1 MKKIFS
7 FFLALTAVMAI
18 NAATFTKVTTAPADW
33 SGQYL
38 IVYENSA
45 TEAYVFNGKDASQ
58 NFTTVAITDGA
69 ITSDNLS
76 ASVAQIASMEGGYSL
91 SFEGKFLSG
100 NATKNTISITGTPV
114 AHSIAIVNDSV
125 VLKSNNSPLQFN
137 PGSTI
142 TNGVETGIR
151 FRYYYKAKQKSIQL
165 YKLTEGEILPPEP
178 VQYDTISVT
187 EARARIASNNLGACY
202 VEGIVATFPSDP
214 GTYGNTIFWLTDIE
228 NETDSLQGYR
238 IAGLNNAVIADQAS
252 IPFTKGDHVLLYAS
266 SLKNYQG
273 KYEIDGGYLA
283 EILSSEITRQEFEYT
298 SGVVTFDSRDGI
310 MTIQMGEDFS
320 AEVETSSVAAFAGT
334 YATAMTIGDVTLPED
349 AKIKFTFVKV
359 ENGAHIYHVSMVYTV
374 EETKVQYVINSDV
387 AFTSDDT
394 SFGTIDDGSNAPV
407 ITCAEANAW
416 AQGKSD
422 NTKSTVDYVVY
433 GYFIKYGT
441 ATNNPGQYDPEKG
454 YATFYLDDNA
464 AAEKGAF
471 QAYKCE
477 PADPSYTSPAVG
489 DIVAV
494 RGKLQAYKN
503 SCEIAG
509 GKYER
514 YTATGIEDVVAAPK
528 ATKTIL
534 NGQVVIIKNGELFN
548 VLGTKL

>member
-7 FFLALTAVMAI
+7 FLCAVMAAVAM
-18 NAATFTKVTTAPADW
+18 NATVVTFDFTSAEELQAMGIAVPANNAGTNLSPLTISYQGVTLTSTKVATTDNRVFAHSTTGATTLRTYVGNTLTFKAAQPITAIDFAGTSIGFEGVTGKTW
-33 SGQYL
+33 SG
-38 IVYENSA
+38 SA
-45 TEAYVFNGKDASQ
+45 D
-58 NFTTVAITDGA
+58 
-69 ITSDNLS
+69 
-76 ASVAQIASMEGGYSL
+76 SVTLTANAKAQI
-91 SFEGKFLSG
+91 
-100 NATKNTISITGTPV
+100 T
-114 AHSIAIVNDSV
+114 
-125 VLKSNNSPLQFN
+125 
-137 PGSTI
+137 TI
-142 TNGVETGIR
+142 TVT
-151 FRYYYKAKQKSIQL
+151 Y
-165 YKLTEGEILPPEP
+165 GEA
-178 VQYDTISVT
+178 VQVWTPDTIGVT
-187 EARARIASNNLGACY
+187 EARALIEAGDKHDHF
-202 VEGIVATFPSDP
+202 VQGVVATFPSDP
-214 GTYGNTIFWLTDIE
+214 QGYGNTIFWLTDIE
-228 NETDSLQGYR
+228 NETDSLKGYR
-238 IAGLNNAVIADQAS
+238 IAGYNNAKFVDQAS
-252 IPFTKGDHVLLYAS
+252 IPFTKGDVVLLYAS
-266 SLKNYQG
+266 SLILYQETGKNDI
-273 KYEIDGGYLA
+273 YEINTGYLA

-298 SGVVTFDSRDGI
+298 AGVVSFDSRDGI

-407 ITCAEANAW
+407 ITCAEADAW

>member
-7 FFLALTAVMAI
+7 FLCAVMAAVAM
-18 NAATFTKVTTAPADW
+18 NATVVTFTFNTEAGLSELGIAKPADGQGTTLTSISKDGVTITFNKGTASTNPRVFCGSGNNSGKLDLRVYSGSKITISVAGMTAVEFAGSATFSEIPGLAWT
-33 SGQYL
+33 
-38 IVYENSA
+38 
-45 TEAYVFNGKDASQ
+45 
-58 NFTTVAITDGA
+58 
-69 ITSDNLS
+69 
-76 ASVAQIASMEGGYSL
+76 
-91 SFEGKFLSG
+91 G
-100 NATKNTISITGTPV
+100 NADSQEFSPTGTTK
-114 AHSIAIVNDSV
+114 IT
-125 VLKSNNSPLQFN
+125 
-137 PGSTI
+137 TI
-142 TNGVETGIR
+142 TVT
-151 FRYYYKAKQKSIQL
+151 Y
-165 YKLTEGEILPPEP
+165 GEAAQVWTP
-178 VQYDTISVT
+178 DTIGVT
-187 EARARIASNNLGACY
+187 EARALIEAGDKHDHY
-202 VEGIVATFPSDP
+202 VQGVVATFPSDP

-228 NETDSLQGYR
+228 NETDSLEGYR
-238 IAGLNNAVIADQAS
+238 IQGFDNAKFANQAS
-252 IPFTKGDHVLLYAS
+252 IPFTKGDVVLLYAF
-266 SLKNYQG
+266 SLELYQETGKNDI
-273 KYEIDGGYLA
+273 YEINTGYLA
-283 EILSSEITRQEFEYT
+283 EILSSEITRQELQYT
-298 SGVVTFDSRDGI
+298 AGVVSFDSRDGI

-407 ITCAEANAW
+407 ITCAEADAW